1 LIERAT
7 VRTEKQSTVKT
18 LLIEV
23 SHKKINQTAV
33 VNAYSVAYSKPR

>member
-1 LIERAT
+1 MIERAT
-7 VRTEKQSTVKT
+7 VRTEKQSTVNNC
-18 LLIEV
+18 EV